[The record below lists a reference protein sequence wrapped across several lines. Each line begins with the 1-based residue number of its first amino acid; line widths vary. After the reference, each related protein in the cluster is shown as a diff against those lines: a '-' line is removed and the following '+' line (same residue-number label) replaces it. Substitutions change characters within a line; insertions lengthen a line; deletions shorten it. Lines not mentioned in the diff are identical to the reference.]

1 VPGFESSTYTTLAI
15 PAATPK
21 DVVARLRD
29 ALNKVLDQAA
39 TRQSFE
45 RVGAEVHK
53 TTPDEVARRLK
64 RDYDKW
70 VRIRKAT
77 GIKVD

>member
-1 VPGFESSTYTTLAI
+1 M
-15 PAATPK
+15 
-21 DVVARLRD
+21 VARLRD

-45 RVGAEVHK
+45 RVGAEVRK
-53 TTPDEVARRLK
+53 TTPDEVARWLK
-64 RDYDKW
+64 RDYEKW